1 MKIFISGAVGVGKTT
16 LAELLSRE
24 LDLPIYM
31 ENISDN
37 EFLPMYYQN
46 PKRYALTLQMSFL
59 QHRVRQAREA
69 MQTDYY
75 IMDRSLHDDL
85 LFFKAIYDSG
95 RTTSSEWTLYQQLFE
110 LLTIDIFSSIGYQPD
125 LFIFIDASD
134 QEILNRIEKRQRSF
148 EKVKNQADLEK
159 YFLLLAKSY
168 REWMYAYEESPK
180 LIINSA
186 ELNFLTDENAEKEII
201 RQVKEKLN
209 LKSTQTYLFGL

>member
-69 MQTDYY
+69 METDYY
-75 IMDRSLHDDL
+75 IMDRSLYDDL
-85 LFFKAIYDSG
+85 LFFKAIYYSG
-95 RTTSSEWTLYQQLFE
+95 RTTQAEWTLYQQLFE
-110 LLTIDIFSSIGYQPD
+110 LLTMDIFSSTGYQPD

-134 QEILNRIEKRQRSF
+134 QEILSRIEQRHRSF
-148 EKVKNQADLEK
+148 ERVDNQEELEH
-159 YFLLLAKSY
+159 YFLSLAKNY
-168 REWMYAYEESPK
+168 REWMYTYQESPK

-186 ELNFLTDENAEKEII
+186 DLNFLTDEKAEKEVI

>member
-95 RTTSSEWTLYQQLFE
+95 RTTPSEWTLYQQLFE

-148 EKVKNQADLEK
+148 EKVENQADLEK

-186 ELNFLTDENAEKEII
+186 ELNFLTDESAEKEII

>member
-125 LFIFIDASD
+125 LFIFIDASN